1 MDREKVLQSLAEL
14 ETHLQNVKNATDQVN
29 SVVKAAETYTKAAN
43 ELVKSN
49 SELLKQIKEISVDG
63 YKEVKDAAL
72 DAIKKSTSEVST
84 MKTQCV
90 QDIKNVIT
98 EEKEILDKHA
108 LSIEN
113 AMNKAVT
120 DAVQTLE
127 SSASGLSATNASIR
141 DVVENSLIPT
151 VSALQS
157 IVDNNLSTIA
167 QDIANVV
174 SSESKAIKK
183 QSIILSAAV
192 IAMIV
197 INILITFV
205 R

>member
-63 YKEVKDAAL
+63 YKDVKDAAL
-72 DAIKKSTSEVST
+72 DAIKKSTSEVSA

-90 QDIKNVIT
+90 QDVKNVIT

-108 LSIEN
+108 LNIEN
-113 AMNKAVT
+113 AVNMAVSG
-120 DAVQTLE
+120 AVQTLE
-127 SSASGLSATNASIR
+127 SSASGLNATNASIK
-141 DVVENSLIPT
+141 DVVDNSLIPT
-151 VSALQS
+151 VTALQN
-157 IVDNNLSTIA
+157 IVDNNLSTITS
-167 QDIANVV
+167 DLSNII

-197 INILITFV
+197 VNILITFV